1 MCGING
7 IIDFS
12 LQNNMHRVAAMNKA
26 MAHRGRNDEG
36 IWKDDTTNSVTLGHR
51 RLSIIDL
58 SNAGAQPMH
67 SHDGRYV
74 LVFNGEIYNYKSL
87 KKQLDYPFKSDSDSE
102 VILAAFAEW
111 GIDCIKK
118 FEGMFAFA
126 IWDNVEK
133 KIFLVRDRL
142 GIKPLY
148 YYRDENKYIFSSE
161 MRSLLASGFIPKNL
175 DHHGLEDFL
184 RYQTVH
190 APRTMI
196 ENVCM
201 LLPAHYVEISETEWI
216 EKCYWQAHHTEQKI
230 GKTYKKIKTDI
241 YDRLNE
247 AVEKRLVADVP
258 FGAFLSGGIDSS
270 IVVGLMS
277 RMSNQKV
284 KTFCVSFDEEEF
296 SEAKYARQV
305 ANKFGT
311 EHHDIRLKPNDFLD
325 IIPKALSAMDH
336 PSGDGINT
344 YIVSKVT
351 KEKGID
357 MALSGLG
364 GDELFAGYEFFT
376 MLNKFNNNK
385 WIGKL
390 PIFLKSNVGRLRQK
404 YRPSVASDKLFGL
417 LSQKNWK
424 LDYTYP
430 LIRQVFLD
438 ERIKSFLR
446 KNQLTENRVRTAF
459 KSLARQK
466 GFKNL
471 PFLSQISVAELF
483 TYLQN
488 ILLRDADQM
497 SMAHTLEIRVP
508 FLDHKLIE
516 YVLQVPDSFKYPHS
530 PKKLLTDSVGDLL
543 PSEVVNRE
551 KMGFTLPWQ
560 IWLKNELF
568 GFCDERIQSLASR
581 PEFNE
586 QGIMNVWKQFLDN
599 DPRVTWA
606 RVWNLVVLENWL
618 QEHQISASPTSIIS
632 SLDSNLV

>member
-12 LQNNMHRVAAMNKA
+12 LQNNVHRVASMNKA
-26 MAHRGRNDEG
+26 MAHRGRNNEG
-36 IWKDDTTNSVTLGHR
+36 IWKDEQTNSITLGHR

-58 SNAGAQPMH
+58 SSAGNQPMH

-87 KKQLDYPFKSDSDSE
+87 QKQLDYPFKSDSDSE
-102 VILAAFAEW
+102 VILAAFAKW
-111 GIDCIKK
+111 GIDCVKQL
-118 FEGMFAFA
+118 EGMFAFA
-126 IWDNVEK
+126 LWDNFDK
-133 KIFLVRDRL
+133 KLFLVRDRL

-161 MRSLLASGFIPKNL
+161 MRSMLASGLIPKHL
-175 DHHGLEDFL
+175 DQHGLEDFL

-196 ENVCM
+196 ENVRM

-216 EKCYWQAHHTEQKI
+216 EKCYWQAHHTEQEI
-230 GKTYKKIKTDI
+230 GKDYKTIKKDI
-241 YDRLNE
+241 YQRLNE

-277 RMSNQKV
+277 KMSNTKV

-296 SEAKYARQV
+296 SEAKYAKLI
-305 ANKFGT
+305 ANRFGT
-311 EHHDIRLKPNDFLD
+311 EHHDIRLHPKDFLEV
-325 IIPKALSAMDH
+325 IPNALSAMDH

-357 MALSGLG
+357 MVLSGLG
-364 GDELFAGYEFFT
+364 GDELFAGYDLFK

-390 PIFLKSNVGRLRQK
+390 PVFLKSNVGKLRQK

-417 LSQKNWK
+417 LSQKDWK

-438 ERIKSFLR
+438 ERIKSFLK
-446 KNQLTENRVRTAF
+446 KNELSENRVSAAF

-466 GFKNL
+466 DFRKM

-488 ILLRDADQM
+488 VLLRDSDQM

-508 FLDHKLIE
+508 FLDYKLIE

-530 PKKLLTDSVGDLL
+530 PKKLLVDSVGELL
-543 PSEVVNRE
+543 PSEIVNRQ

-568 GFCDERIQSLASR
+568 RFCDERIESLASR
-581 PEFNE
+581 PEFNYE
-586 QGIMNVWKQFLDN
+586 SITKVWRQFLDN
-599 DPRVTWA
+599 DPRVSWA

-618 QEHQISASPTSIIS
+618 QEHGISTFSSLAIP
-632 SLDSNLV
+632 SLDSKLV

>member
-12 LQNNMHRVAAMNKA
+12 LQNNVHRVAAMNKA
-26 MAHRGRNDEG
+26 MAHRGRNNEG
-36 IWKDDTTNSVTLGHR
+36 IWQDEATNTVTLGHR

-58 SNAGAQPMH
+58 SSAGNQPMH
-67 SHDGRYV
+67 SHDRRYT
-74 LVFNGEIYNYKSL
+74 LVFNGEIYNYQFL
-87 KKQLDYPFKSDSDSE
+87 KKQLDYPFVSNTDSE
-102 VILAAFAEW
+102 VILAAFSVW
-111 GIDCIKK
+111 GIDCVKK
-118 FEGMFAFA
+118 LEGMFAFA
-126 IWDNVEK
+126 IWDNLEK
-133 KIFLVRDRL
+133 KLFLVRDRL
-142 GIKPLY
+142 GVKPLY

-161 MRSLLASGFIPKNL
+161 MRSMLASGLIPKNL
-175 DHHGLEDFL
+175 DAHGLEDFL

-216 EKCYWQAHHTEQKI
+216 EKCYWQAHHTRQEI
-230 GKTYKKIKTDI
+230 GKNYNTIKKDI
-241 YDRLNE
+241 YQRLNE

-277 RMSNQKV
+277 RMSNKKV

-296 SEAKYARQV
+296 SEAKYAGLV
-305 ANKFGT
+305 ADRFGT
-311 EHHDIRLKPNDFLD
+311 EHHDIRLHPNDFLE
-325 IIPKALSAMDH
+325 IIPNALSAMDH

-364 GDELFAGYEFFT
+364 GDELFAGYDLFK
-376 MLNKFNNNK
+376 MVNKLNNDKG
-385 WIGKL
+385 IGKL
-390 PIFLKSNVGRLRQK
+390 PVFVKSNVGRLRQK

-417 LSQKNWK
+417 LSQKDWK

-430 LIRQVFLD
+430 LVRQVFLD
-438 ERIKSFLR
+438 ERIKSFLGKR
-446 KNQLTENRVRTAF
+446 ELSENRVSSAF

-466 GFKNL
+466 DFKKM

-530 PKKLLTDSVGDLL
+530 PKKLLVDSVGDLL
-543 PSEVVNRE
+543 PSEIVNRQ

-568 GFCDERIQSLASR
+568 SFCDERIENLAAR

-586 QGIMNVWKQFLDN
+586 EAILNVWRQFLNN
-599 DPRVTWA
+599 DPRVSWA

-618 QEHQISASPTSIIS
+618 QEHQISASPVILIS